1 MSLVAKP
8 HSEPPKVV
16 VGVVEDPWAIFCSIV
31 EIGGSSAVAGTT
43 VMTLRRVAE
52 DARAVVGAAK
62 ATKEQLRYVSFTLL

>member
-31 EIGGSSAVAGTT
+31 EIGGDPGYAASSAVAGTT

-52 DARAVVGAAK
+52 DAR
-62 ATKEQLRYVSFTLL
+62 